1 MTAITNK
8 AAFLRVGALLVIGVA
23 GMIGMV
29 LFLTASQVS
38 GGRRFESYFHESVE
52 GLDVG
57 AAVKYRGVTLGQVTE
72 IGLANALYP
81 SAIPPTPQANPKQRS
96 YQMVVVRYT
105 IDPKKAGG
113 VPDPIRGVDLGLRAR
128 LASQG
133 ITGLAYLELDFVN
146 PQQFPAEPV
155 PWTPRDEVLASM
167 PSTITQ
173 VQDAGQ
179 ALLAKLQAVDLQKLA
194 TSAQTVMDDLHEQL
208 TSGDAHATLAD
219 THALLTELR
228 ASVAAADLP
237 GLTADLK
244 ATSAAARGLVQGKPT
259 RDMINAATDAARR
272 LPPLIDT
279 LQRAV
284 ARADDGVSD
293 LQRQLDPLLRDAR
306 AIAANLRQTSE
317 TLRRDPASV
326 LLGAPPPQGRQP

>member
-1 MTAITNK
+1 MTAISNK
-8 AAFLRVGALLVIGVA
+8 AAFLRVGVLLVIGVVA
-23 GMIGMV
+23 MVGMV

-38 GGRRFESYFHESVE
+38 GGRHFESYFHESVE

-72 IGLANALYP
+72 IGLVSAIYP
-81 SAIPPTPQANPKQRS
+81 SAVPPDPKADPNQRS

-105 IDPKKAGG
+105 IDQKKAGG
-113 VPDPIRGVDLGLRAR
+113 VPDPSHGADLGLRAR

-146 PQQFPAEPV
+146 PVQFPAETV
-155 PWTPRDEVLASM
+155 PWKPRDEQVASM

-179 ALLAKLQAVDLQKLA
+179 ALLAKLQAVDLQKLS
-194 TSAQTVMDDLHEQL
+194 TSAQTVMDDLHEEI
-208 TSGDAHATLAD
+208 TAGDAHATLAEAR
-219 THALLTELR
+219 ALLTELR

-244 ATSAAARGLVQGKPT
+244 ATSAATRGLVQGKPT
-259 RDMINAATDAARR
+259 RDMINAATDAAKR

-326 LLGAPPPQGRQP
+326 LLGAPPPQGKQP